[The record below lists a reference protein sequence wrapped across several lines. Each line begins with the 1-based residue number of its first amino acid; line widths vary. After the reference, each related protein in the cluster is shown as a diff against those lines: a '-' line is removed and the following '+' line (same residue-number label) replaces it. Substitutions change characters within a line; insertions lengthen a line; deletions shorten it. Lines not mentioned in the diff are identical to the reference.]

1 MNLRGEKFSCSTEA
15 FFGAA
20 LRQLR
25 LAHGLSQ
32 SELGRRLGVS
42 LQQVQKYESGANR
55 MAASTILRAA
65 EILGVEVAALF
76 AGATAAVA
84 RSARASKARGK
95 SFLVIPLLLAPRAKA
110 RETELI
116 EVARNYQA
124 IKSASERVL
133 VRKLLKRLSAD
144 PQGAG
149 KGVAM
154 TDIGE
159 GKACNVR

>member
-1 MNLRGEKFSCSTEA
+1 MVTRADPQSRPLQDLIPIEESL
-15 FFGAA
+15 GAA

-25 LAHGLSQ
+25 QACGLNQ

-55 MAASTILRAA
+55 MAASTVLRAA
-65 EILGVEVAALF
+65 EILGVDVAALF

-84 RSARASKARGK
+84 RSARGSKARGK
-95 SFLVIPLLLAPRAKA
+95 SFLVIPLLSAARSKA

-116 EVARNYQA
+116 EVARTYQA

-133 VRKLLKRLSAD
+133 FRKLLKRLSAD

-149 KGVAM
+149 RGSP
-154 TDIGE
+154 
-159 GKACNVR
+159 

>member
-1 MNLRGEKFSCSTEA
+1 M
-15 FFGAA
+15 
-20 LRQLR
+20 RQLR
-25 LAHGLSQ
+25 Q
-32 SELGRRLGVS
+32 SRQLTQTEVGRRLGVS

-65 EILGVEVAALF
+65 EILGVDVAALF

-84 RSARASKARGK
+84 RSPHASKARGK
-95 SFLVIPLLLAPRAKA
+95 SFLVVSLLSTVRSKA

-149 KGVAM
+149 RGSP
-154 TDIGE
+154 
-159 GKACNVR
+159 